1 MTVCVIM
8 SSCVRVS
15 AHKCV
20 WGTCTPGW
28 AEGRGAHTTPAEATE
43 ACSGTCLCSCAGRD
57 GWRWWCTLS
66 REESRASKL
75 LGFGTPALAS
85 RAEGRGSMAAAPRAL
100 RREECAAQPRLL
112 VTRCHLLLPRRRQA
126 QTMARARRGGPGR
139 PRPTPK
145 PRLC

>member
-100 RREECAAQPRLL
+100 REGGVRCAAAAISHQMSPSAAKAAPGADNGAC
-112 VTRCHLLLPRRRQA
+112 TEG
-126 QTMARARRGGPGR
+126 RAGP
-139 PRPTPK
+139 P
-145 PRLC
+145 